1 MTKMDYNKTELYY
14 LQSRY
19 YNPKSVNPIG
29 NLSRSF
35 LARLYRILCSSQTRT
50 GGERLG
56 SEGSAALWQKNGGPH
71 KACFVGRG
79 KAKIRVEFPACRKCN
94 IVSCALTKRVAAV
107 GVQRSRTVGKAHTAS
122 PQQDT
127 GTKKQK
133 HIHRPG
139 QWMCFL
145 YASFSPSSGMR
156 LSNHRFLPWR
166 CEQSHRC

>member
-1 MTKMDYNKTELYY
+1 MLEIKFNLFQQKYIEN
-14 LQSRY
+14 LQAQNHLPRRVI
-19 YNPKSVNPIG
+19 KIKIDAEKWG
-29 NLSRSF
+29 
-35 LARLYRILCSSQTRT
+35 AR
-50 GGERLG
+50 
-56 SEGSAALWQKNGGPH
+56 

>member
-1 MTKMDYNKTELYY
+1 MKHIRTKISPFGAVCHWTQRNTPKKSKPPFSMTKMDYNKTELYY

-94 IVSCALTKRVAAV
+94 IVSCALTTRVAAV
-107 GVQRSRTVGKAHTAS
+107 GVQRSRTVGKAHTGHRNS
-122 PQQDT
+122 TT
-127 GTKKQK
+127 GT
-133 HIHRPG
+133 IITTP
-139 QWMCFL
+139 
-145 YASFSPSSGMR
+145 A
-156 LSNHRFLPWR
+156 
-166 CEQSHRC
+166 